1 MRCVQRLL
9 TLVIFLLFAA
19 SLQAA
24 PGDLDTGFGAG
35 GITTTAVGTGDGAH
49 AVVQRADGKLVAA
62 GYSYN
67 GSNYDF
73 ALARYNTDGSL
84 DTSFGTGGKTTT
96 AIGSSHD
103 SVFSMVQQTD
113 SKLVLAGYSY
123 NSSTSYN
130 FALVRY
136 NEDGSLDSSFGTGGI
151 VTTAMSSS
159 DDSSYSVIQQT
170 DGKLVVAGYARV
182 GSSYRFALARYNTD
196 GSLDSS
202 FGTGGK
208 VITPVGVSYAF
219 ILSVIQQ
226 ADGKLVA
233 TGYVHNGSNYD
244 FGLVRYNTDGSL
256 DTSFGVGGV
265 VLTAV
270 GTSQD
275 YPFSVI
281 QQADGKLVAAGYSHS
296 GSNHDFALVRY
307 NEDGSLDSSFGT
319 GGKVT
324 TAVGAGHDYIYSVI
338 QQANGK
344 LVAAG
349 YSTNAGVDSFA
360 LALYNTDGSLDTD
373 FGTGGIV
380 ITAVGS
386 DGQAYSV
393 IQQADGK
400 LVAAGYATVGGSD
413 SFALVRYESQ
423 VDTDTDGVFNDADN
437 CPSVSN
443 PTQTDTDGDGVGDAC
458 DAFPNDPTETTDDD
472 GDGVGDNADNCPAI
486 TNADQQDTD
495 GDGIGDVC
503 DPDPTDPDVGVLIR
517 KWGEFKKDN
526 FGISVANAGDVN
538 HDNIDDVVVGAY
550 LWDKPIL
557 GRKKKLR
564 SIGRVYVYSGR
575 DGSELFSSTPLVG
588 ENRRDWF
595 GYSVAGADING
606 DGYSDIIVGAPHWD
620 VPKVGA
626 QKALRNAGKVYVFN
640 GQTGMLMASV
650 QGTAADDNLGWSV
663 SNAGDTD
670 QDGSPDVVIGA
681 PKADTTVSGKRQ
693 NNAGRALVCSGVV
706 LAAAVDPNANACDVN
721 TALFSVEGEVAG
733 NGLGRTVAGAGDVD
747 GDGHTDI
754 VLGLPKADVSGKKN
768 AGLAAVY
775 SGATGAEWARAE
787 GENAGDWFGYSVAGA
802 GDLNGDS
809 KADIV
814 VGAYR
819 YTATSITGKRMKQAG
834 AVYRF
839 TCVSAGTCSS
849 IGQKTEGE
857 AARDRLGWSV
867 AAGGD
872 VNNDGQLGVV
882 AGAPGRDVTLPP
894 VPPKTRGKRLKNVG
908 AVYLL
913 DGATGVS
920 IHTPVLGV
928 RAKDARGTC
937 LASGGDVNGDGYS
950 DIITAASKAD
960 TQKWIPNRNPTK
972 PPKLKTIK
980 NVGFVE
986 VISGRTASGH

>member
-1 MRCVQRLL
+1 MGKC
-9 TLVIFLLFAA
+9 ISFFLLMFMFFNQGISQNPQLKSGVVFKKLFLDYQSQNGGSFSEFKEYRHGYEIGYHRMLSDKIAINFPLRYGVVNSHLDSINCLKKRVA
-19 SLQAA
+19 SLDAQFQYQFNE
-24 PGDLDTGFGAG
+24 PGRK
-35 GITTTAVGTGDGAH
+35 IIP
-49 AVVQRADGKLVAA
+49 
-62 GYSYN
+62 Y
-67 GSNYDF
+67 
-73 ALARYNTDGSL
+73 
-84 DTSFGTGGKTTT
+84 
-96 AIGSSHD
+96 
-103 SVFSMVQQTD
+103 
-113 SKLVLAGYSY
+113 VLA
-123 NSSTSYN
+123 
-130 FALVRY
+130 
-136 NEDGSLDSSFGTGGI
+136 
-151 VTTAMSSS
+151 
-159 DDSSYSVIQQT
+159 
-170 DGKLVVAGYARV
+170 
-182 GSSYRFALARYNTD
+182 
-196 GSLDSS
+196 
-202 FGTGGK
+202 
-208 VITPVGVSYAF
+208 
-219 ILSVIQQ
+219 
-226 ADGKLVA
+226 
-233 TGYVHNGSNYD
+233 
-244 FGLVRYNTDGSL
+244 
-256 DTSFGVGGV
+256 GVGGV
-265 VLTAV
+265 MEQEGDFNIQIPAGLGFYFRLAPNAYVTLQSEFRYSLAESRNNLQHGV
-270 GTSQD
+270 GFTYLFGKAPEETPKQMEKVMEDNDNDGIANELDLCPNAFGRKELNGCPDKDGDGVAD
-275 YPFSVI
+275 YLDKCPDTKGLAAFGGCPDTDM
-281 QQADGKLVAAGYSHS
+281 DGIS
-296 GSNHDFALVRY
+296 D
-307 NEDGSLDSSFGT
+307 NEDECPNIAGIKALKGCPE
-319 GGKVT
+319 KV
-324 TAVGAGHDYIYSVI
+324 V
-338 QQANGK
+338 
-344 LVAAG
+344 
-349 YSTNAGVDSFA
+349 
-360 LALYNTDGSLDTD
+360 
-373 FGTGGIV
+373 
-380 ITAVGS
+380 
-386 DGQAYSV
+386 
-393 IQQADGK
+393 
-400 LVAAGYATVGGSD
+400 
-413 SFALVRYESQ
+413 
-423 VDTDTDGVFNDADN
+423 
-437 CPSVSN
+437 
-443 PTQTDTDGDGVGDAC
+443 DTDGDGVPDADDKC
-458 DAFPNDPTETTDDD
+458 PGEKGTSATMGCPDAD
-472 GDGVGDNADNCPAI
+472 GDGVVDKDDKCPNKPGLKI
-486 TNADQQDTD
+486 YYGCPDTD